1 MAGRRSGGGSFAAK
15 LTPHTTPMQTLKKL
29 GTSALTDE
37 GIRGESWLAC
47 LVYLRLP
54 AGAAAIL
61 RGLALYLASL
71 GEPKRKHN
79 RLTWL
84 PCHRQVH
91 KSTSTTSSSSTRQGL
106 GLDDNLHH
114 DSPAALLAVR
124 S

>member
-54 AGAAAIL
+54 ASAAAIL
-61 RGLALYLASL
+61 RRLGVIRRAQGEAHGLPGSPAIVKFISVRVLRRRRVVVRDSD
-71 GEPKRKHN
+71 
-79 RLTWL
+79 
-84 PCHRQVH
+84 
-91 KSTSTTSSSSTRQGL
+91 STTIYTMIARRTSR
-106 GLDDNLHH
+106 
-114 DSPAALLAVR
+114 
-124 S
+124 